1 MASNIAA
8 LAWDNCNTTS
18 LRFQSLT
25 PLAIEA
31 IQDSSPIDPSQWW
44 LLAFQIARVDRVA
57 LESSDMTGVFSES
70 ADNIATDYVCC
81 VTTPS
86 HWSPVPPSA
95 LRHMLS
101 SSALQ
106 QVLLGGI
113 SYGWLVAEP
122 FLITVELDEDG
133 YYIASD
139 DIFAVYGDGST
150 ANEAL
155 QDYIVSLLDYYQL
168 LSARAE
174 DDPPTQVLFRRLQSF
189 IRPVVQ

>member
-1 MASNIAA
+1 MGG
-8 LAWDNCNTTS
+8 
-18 LRFQSLT
+18 LT
-25 PLAIEA
+25 PAYAEA
-31 IQDSSPIDPSQWW
+31 TERFFLLWPSAQDTPKY
-44 LLAFQIARVDRVA
+44 R
-57 LESSDMTGVFSES
+57 
-70 ADNIATDYVCC
+70 

-95 LRHMLS
+95 LQQVLS

-113 SYGWLVAEP
+113 AHGWLVAEP
-122 FLITVELDEDG
+122 LLITVELDEDG